1 MLNDTKHGLDEIIKV
16 LYHINAELG
25 GINDQLSHLQNL
37 AKINKNLDYISNSLH
52 DMESIGLDIN
62 IPTKE
67 LVKDVE

>member
-1 MLNDTKHGLDEIIKV
+1 MLNDTKHGLDEIIKA

-25 GINDQLSHLQNL
+25 GINDQLSHLQDL

-52 DMESIGLDIN
+52 DMESMGLDMN